1 MRRWRGNAGRR
12 GAAETTEWG
21 GTEKYGVGT
30 EVGTNERSAPG
41 LPAFDG
47 SRWGSIYE
55 QQGGVCPHCGKK
67 YEYEEMEGDHIT
79 PWSKGGKT
87 ELANLQM
94 LCQACNRR
102 KSSK

>member
-1 MRRWRGNAGRR
+1 MQEIGTLMADEDVTKKRGIYKYVL
-12 GAAETTEWG
+12 
-21 GTEKYGVGT
+21 EKAIGNDDPSVLGI
-30 EVGTNERSAPG
+30 R
-41 LPAFDG
+41 AFSD
-47 SRWGSIYE
+47 SQKRTAYE

-67 YEYEEMEGDHIT
+67 YEYKEMEGDHIT